1 MATALDSTVLK
12 HRVSADCLDSSHFY
26 ILWRVLN
33 LVLSPWH
40 ARSLEDLAFR
50 KMLKG
55 PAHAVVVSGPP
66 VYEKPCA
73 QALAERP
80 GSLWGCLPRL
90 SALHPVQTRVLLPPH
105 SELWAQGSGL
115 PLCYWLFLVL
125 GWGVKLVSCSL
136 LSPKSPWSSSH
147 LATQPEFYYLQTNA
161 VFVFSSS
168 LPPASAQRR
177 VLLFEVREKAASL
190 SVRVSPSVSGWRL
203 VCTLWPLEHV
213 LLNSRAQLLEFKN
226 IRF

>member
-33 LVLSPWH
+33 LVLSPWR
-40 ARSLEDLAFR
+40 ARSLEDLTFR

-55 PAHAVVVSGPP
+55 PVHAVVVSGPP
-66 VYEKPCA
+66 VCEKPCT
-73 QALAERP
+73 QALAECP

-147 LATQPEFYYLQTNA
+147 LATQPEFYYLQTNTKFSTLLRTWWITTA
-161 VFVFSSS
+161 QILHLCSWEKGSWRGQKLSFVLHLSKFPKI
-168 LPPASAQRR
+168 LGFICM
-177 VLLFEVREKAASL
+177 VLNA
-190 SVRVSPSVSGWRL
+190 L
-203 VCTLWPLEHV
+203 VP
-213 LLNSRAQLLEFKN
+213 
-226 IRF
+226 